1 MGTVKLL
8 LKCKAK
14 GSLPNLS
21 LQLGN
26 FVRTNSEAILGVK
39 LKKQPKEDY
48 TKGIAISAGFYPDG
62 DTHIETVRY
71 GKGQSAMALLTTFL
85 PDRSIPLP
93 RFFRWGISVLRH
105 PVEFITNLLPI
116 QWARKTVILLVMQP
130 VSNYLKLEFKSR
142 WWRFGG
148 KSMNS
153 HSKTGEKIPSHI
165 PIGEK
170 TAQLIATKKKGT
182 IVTSYMD
189 SLFGIPTTAHIL
201 GGACLS
207 ADEKDGVIDEN
218 FEVFHYPGMY
228 VIDGSSIPSN
238 LGVNP
243 SLTITALAEYA
254 MSRFPEKEAKR
265 IKNEN

>member
-1 MGTVKLL
+1 
-8 LKCKAK
+8 
-14 GSLPNLS
+14 
-21 LQLGN
+21 
-26 FVRTNSEAILGVK
+26 
-39 LKKQPKEDY
+39 
-48 TKGIAISAGFYPDG
+48 
-62 DTHIETVRY
+62 
-71 GKGQSAMALLTTFL
+71 
-85 PDRSIPLP
+85 
-93 RFFRWGISVLRH
+93 
-105 PVEFITNLLPI
+105 
-116 QWARKTVILLVMQP
+116 
-130 VSNYLKLEFKSR
+130 
-142 WWRFGG
+142 
-148 KSMNS
+148 MNS